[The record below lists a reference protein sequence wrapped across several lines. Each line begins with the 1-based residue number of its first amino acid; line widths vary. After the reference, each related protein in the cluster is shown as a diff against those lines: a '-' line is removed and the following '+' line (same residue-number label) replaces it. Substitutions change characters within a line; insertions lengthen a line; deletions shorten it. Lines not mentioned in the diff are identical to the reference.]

1 MKKWSRFGNNYYP
14 ATEATL
20 YEFPKTGVYKVIEEK
35 SPAGTIVG
43 LQKIC
48 DKFEFD
54 YKLYDL
60 GTNDIE
66 KRIRDTWNSELYKR
80 TGKNLGIIYNG
91 VKGTGKTVG
100 AKILCNDFNNL
111 PVLVIS
117 QYFKGISDFIQSIDF
132 SCVVFIDEA
141 EKIFDNDDSECSVE
155 LLRMIDGVYSAARK
169 IFILTTNSLA
179 LNENLLDR
187 PSRIRYV
194 KEFGNVSS
202 KAVEEIIEDKLI
214 NMDHK
219 PQLLSEIEKLK
230 FSTIDIIENM
240 IFEFNIHGNVIEG
253 NVFNI
258 PQKSYSITILKIDLK
273 TYVNRK
279 KSIIK
284 NLDDVIE
291 LSNKLTKSSKELLI
305 TRGEGIDLKKILPNE
320 EYVNEQDISFSS
332 YVRNLFLEKAGLAA
346 DDEDIY
352 FYDNQVSVYYVD
364 SWSDTLF
371 ENLELENGDKIIEI
385 KSGCFK
391 AMRYDDPDD
400 IYYGIVL

>member
-1 MKKWSRFGNNYYP
+1 MKKWSRFGNNFYP
-14 ATEATL
+14 AVEATVF
-20 YEFPKTGVYKVIEEK
+20 EFPKTGVFKVIEEK

-60 GTNDIE
+60 GTEDVE
-66 KRIRDTWNSELYKR
+66 RRIRSTWNSDLYKK

-100 AKILCNDFNNL
+100 AKVLCNDFNDM
-111 PVLVIS
+111 PILVIS

-141 EKIFDNDDSECSVE
+141 EKIFDNNDPDCSVE
-155 LLRMIDGVYSAARK
+155 LLRMVDGVYSAARK
-169 IFILTTNSLA
+169 IFILTTNSLS

-214 NMDHK
+214 DKSRKHELMA
-219 PQLLSEIEKLK
+219 EIDKLT
-230 FSTIDIIENM
+230 FSTIDIIENL

-258 PQKSYSITILKIDLK
+258 PQKSYRKVFLKIDLK
-273 TYVNRK
+273 TYVDHRIPLVNFE
-279 KSIIK
+279 SV
-284 NLDDVIE
+284 LE
-291 LSNKLTKSSKELLI
+291 LSKMLTDSS
-305 TRGEGIDLKKILPNE
+305 KKILASRGSRVSISKILPE
-320 EYVNEQDISFSS
+320 ELINGDPTTEFGDYM
-332 YVRNLFLEKAGLAA
+332 RNWFLNKAGFTK
-346 DDEDIY
+346 EEIEETY
-352 FYDNQVSVYYVD
+352 FYENMVGVVSIE
-364 SWSDTLF
+364 SWSP
-371 ENLELENGDKIIEI
+371 ELYEGLVLDNDDKITEL

-391 AMRYDDPDD
+391 ALGYGNEDDL
-400 IYYGIVL
+400 YFGILL

>member
-1 MKKWSRFGNNYYP
+1 MKKWSRFGNNFYP

-20 YEFPKTGVYKVIEEK
+20 FDFPKTGVYKVIEEK

-60 GTNDIE
+60 GTEGIE
-66 KRIRDTWNSELYKR
+66 KRIRDTWNSDLYKK
-80 TGKNLGIIYNG
+80 TGKNLGVIYNG

-100 AKILCNDFNNL
+100 AKVLCNDFSNL
-111 PVLVIS
+111 PILVIS

-141 EKIFDNDDSECSVE
+141 EKIFDNEDSECSVE

-194 KEFGNVSS
+194 KEFGNVSN

-214 NMDHK
+214 DKSHK
-219 PQLLSEIEKLK
+219 PQLLAEIEKLK

-240 IFEFNIHGNVIEG
+240 IFEFNIHGNVIDG

-258 PQKSYSITILKIDLK
+258 PQKSYINIVLKIDLK
-273 TYVNRK
+273 TYSNRK
-279 KSIIK
+279 IPIVKS
-284 NLDDVIE
+284 LDDVIE
-291 LSNKLTKSSKELLI
+291 LSSRLNETAKKLLSS
-305 TRGEGIDLKKILPNE
+305 RGAFIDLKKILPNE
-320 EYVNEQDISFSS
+320 DYVNEKETTFAD
-332 YVRNLFLEKAGLAA
+332 YVRNMYLEKAGI
-346 DDEDIY
+346 DINDDIY
-352 FYDNQVSVYYVD
+352 LYENTVNICSLE
-364 SWSDTLF
+364 SWSNSLF
-371 ENLELENGDKIIEI
+371 ENLELDNGDVIVDM
-385 KSGCFK
+385 KSGCIK
-391 AMRYDDPDD
+391 AMCYNDPDD
-400 IYYGIVL
+400 VYYGIILE

>member
-1 MKKWSRFGNNYYP
+1 MKKWSRFGNTFYP
-14 ATEATL
+14 AVEATL
-20 YEFPKTGVYKVIEEK
+20 LEFPKTGVYKVIEEK
-35 SPAGTIVG
+35 SPSGTIVG

-60 GTNDIE
+60 GTEDIE
-66 KRIRDTWNSELYKR
+66 KRIKETWNSDIYLK

-100 AKILCNDFNNL
+100 AKVLCNDFSDL

-141 EKIFDNDDSECSVE
+141 EKIFDNSDSECSVE
-155 LLRMIDGVYSAARK
+155 LLRMVDGVYSAARK

-179 LNENLLDR
+179 LNENLIDR

-194 KEFGNVSS
+194 KEFGNVSN

-214 NMDHK
+214 DK
-219 PQLLSEIEKLK
+219 SKKSQLMSEIEKLK

-240 IFEFNIHGNVIEG
+240 IFEFNIHGNIVDG
-253 NVFNI
+253 NIFNI
-258 PQKSYSITILKIDLK
+258 PQKSYRTIILKIDLQ
-273 TYVNRK
+273 TYSNRRVSLV
-279 KSIIK
+279 KS
-284 NLDDVIE
+284 LDDVIE
-291 LSNKLTKSSKELLI
+291 LSNKLSESAKKYLASRGSSA
-305 TRGEGIDLKKILPNE
+305 DLKNILPDENYASE
-320 EYVNEQDISFSS
+320 ENTSFAEYVKQI
-332 YVRNLFLEKAGLAA
+332 FLEKAGIKAGEDICLYADYIDIYSVESWSNTLFDHLVLDN
-346 DDEDIY
+346 DDEI
-352 FYDNQVSVYYVD
+352 V
-364 SWSDTLF
+364 
-371 ENLELENGDKIIEI
+371 EI

-391 AMRYDDPDD
+391 AMCYGDPDD
-400 IYYGIVL
+400 VYYGIILE